1 MTSYTNTWNESSPQG
16 SDLANQL
23 DTFIQAHKGGEN
35 ERIKTEHYSFGSS
48 STIENVLA
56 AGRHRPGIVACMF
69 KGTAAQIA
77 AILATRATPATI
89 SGQTAYG
96 PGEGALYYNTDD
108 LGIYRYDGTLNTTE
122 QISSLGADA
131 GTPTQISGVGSPST
145 LLAKLNQN
153 IQPSTTRTTYI
164 QISGSLSVSGS
175 SSPDFLCRIY
185 VNATSMTASASN
197 PFPPIGS
204 YPMGHFALEPTDLP
218 PAIGSAH
225 AIVPAGYYYWIY
237 FKNVTSPSAVTSITS
252 SEITTYFDNLYMT
265 TIEI

>member
-23 DTFIQAHKGGEN
+23 DTFIQVHKGGEN

-69 KGTAAQIA
+69 KGTTAQIA

-108 LGIYRYDGTLNTTE
+108 LGIYRYDGTLNANE
-122 QISSLGADA
+122 QVGSLGADA
-131 GTPTQISGVGSPST
+131 TIQTSIAGSSSPST
-145 LLAKLNQN
+145 FLAKMNQN
-153 IQPSTTRTTYI
+153 IQPSTTRTTYLEVTSSQSVTGSVNPDFFCWI
-164 QISGSLSVSGS
+164 FVSASSMSLSSGYPNGTPTAKYAS
-175 SSPDFLCRIY
+175 NADSLCTA
-185 VNATSMTASASN
+185 VGTASTL
-197 PFPPIGS
+197 I
-204 YPMGHFALEPTDLP
+204 
-218 PAIGSAH
+218 
-225 AIVPAGYYYWIY
+225 PAGYYYWVSFQY
-237 FKNVTSPSAVTSITS
+237 VTGAARDNLTSTHIS
-252 SEITTYFDNLYMT
+252 SSFDNLHLR
-265 TIEI
+265 EIFV